1 MPRFRNPTRDQIAKM
16 VSGGRRNNGGDLVSR
31 NDHELIRAFEEL
43 FQTANSNAEAIR
55 ALSTTTTELTAT
67 VNALIE
73 LTGVPMNSTDLG
85 EFEDTD
91 IIADDVNIKTAL
103 EQLEARIEME
113 HP

>member
-16 VSGGRRNNGGDLVSR
+16 VSGGRRNNNGDLVSR

-43 FQTANSNAEAIR
+43 FQTANSNAAEIR
-55 ALSTTTTELTAT
+55 TLSTTITQLTAT

-73 LTGVPMNSTDLG
+73 LTGVPMNSTNLG
-85 EFEDTD
+85 EFSGD
-91 IIADDVNIKTAL
+91 IITDDVNIKTAL